1 MNENEKNNITETFK
15 ASLDSIFKEK
25 LAQEKWRKK
34 LEKFNARVNLAVVCP
49 PDEGAGAGAKED
61 KIYLHIIADKG
72 ALSVEPGKLDD
83 ADFELAASF
92 EIFFNV
98 ATGDASAIKAMF
110 SGALKTSGKVLKN
123 ISKLLFLQK
132 LLILE
137 KQA

>member
-25 LAQEKWRKK
+25 LEQEKWRKK
-34 LEKFNARVNLAVVCP
+34 LENFTARVNLAVVCP
-49 PDEGAGAGAKED
+49 PDEAAGAGAKED

-72 ALSVEPGKLDD
+72 TLSVAPGKLDD

-98 ATGDASAIKAMF
+98 ATGDASAVKAMF

-123 ISKLLFLQK
+123 IKKLLFLQK

-137 KQA
+137 KL